1 MHSLTTL
8 LFIFAVNVV
17 IGGAIAFAGEDRLF
31 AAMDKVIWAQPF
43 IAALIGLIPNCAS
56 SVVITQMYALGG
68 LSLGAAVAGLSV
80 NAGIALAVLFK
91 ENKNIKNNL
100 LIILALYIIGSVA
113 GTVITAVI

>member
-1 MHSLTTL
+1 
-8 LFIFAVNVV
+8 
-17 IGGAIAFAGEDRLF
+17 
-31 AAMDKVIWAQPF
+31 
-43 IAALIGLIPNCAS
+43 
-56 SVVITQMYALGG
+56 MYALGG